1 MEKKQKGRPPKGERI
16 AKKEHFSVW
25 VSKDQ
30 KALINEKIQRSG
42 LSASQYF
49 LTQVLDTPIKRPQ
62 LKVLP
67 RQTAELYKVLR
78 MLSGQFA
85 LAVLRASQ
93 ADMLSRQWQES
104 SQNISL
110 VSKLIMQ
117 WVYEDFEVRSFRQTL
132 TDINEWTRQIYG
144 YLEKVLPT
152 AESKT
157 GILETAARLRHK
169 SQELLEKYEVH
180 YLRDEAPNDLAVW
193 QDEKPDPRIPVHD
206 VIKETMEQLL
216 KQRKL

>member
-67 RQTAELYKVLR
+67 QQTDAP
-78 MLSGQFA
+78 
-85 LAVLRASQ
+85 
-93 ADMLSRQWQES
+93 
-104 SQNISL
+104 
-110 VSKLIMQ
+110 
-117 WVYEDFEVRSFRQTL
+117 
-132 TDINEWTRQIYG
+132 G
-144 YLEKVLPT
+144 Y
-152 AESKT
+152 
-157 GILETAARLRHK
+157 TAAERGPGSFPISRRCQQK
-169 SQELLEKYEVH
+169 TSSGFC
-180 YLRDEAPNDLAVW
+180 EAD
-193 QDEKPDPRIPVHD
+193 K
-206 VIKETMEQLL
+206 
-216 KQRKL
+216 

>member
-67 RQTAELYKVLR
+67 EQTAELYKVLR

-93 ADMLSRQWQES
+93 ADMLSGQWQQS

-110 VSKLIMQ
+110 ISKLIMQ

-144 YLEKVLPT
+144 YLEKVLPN

-157 GILETAARLRHK
+157 GILETAARLHHK
-169 SQELLEKYEVH
+169 SRELLEKYEAH
-180 YLRDEAPNDLAVW
+180 YLKQEAPNDLAVW
-193 QDEKPDPRIPVHD
+193 QPEKPDATRPVHD
-206 VIKETMEQLL
+206 VINETMEQLL

>member
-25 VSKDQ
+25 VSRDQ

-67 RQTAELYKVLR
+67 QKTAELYKVLR

-93 ADMLSRQWQES
+93 AHMLSRQWQES

-132 TDINEWTRQIYG
+132 MDINEWTRQLYG

-157 GILETAARLRHK
+157 SILETAAKLHHK
-169 SQELLEKYEVH
+169 SRELLEKYEAH
-180 YLRDEAPNDLAVW
+180 YLREETPENLIVW
-193 QDEKPDPRIPVHD
+193 QPEKPDATRSVHD
-206 VIKETMEQLL
+206 VIKEALEQLL
-216 KQRKL
+216 RQRKP